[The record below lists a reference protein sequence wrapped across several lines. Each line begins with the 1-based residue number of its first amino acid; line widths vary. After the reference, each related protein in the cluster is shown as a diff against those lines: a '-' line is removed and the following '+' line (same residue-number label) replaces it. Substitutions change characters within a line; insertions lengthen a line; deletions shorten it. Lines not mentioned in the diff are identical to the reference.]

1 MYLNEHTLT
10 WVLVCNAFGVL
21 GAVVGFVAFFLA
33 YRSIRRRHA
42 KAMQEL
48 HDLSDDIAHDLRT
61 PLARMHAQAELAAM
75 GEVSAQ
81 ELAAG
86 VAEETTSMLEL
97 INTMLDLS
105 QTGARI
111 ERSPRTDVDLAAI
124 VRQMTEF
131 YASVAED
138 KGVAFVLDLPDGE
151 IVRSAHKAKLQQ
163 LVGNLLD
170 NAVKFTPSGGTV
182 SVTLQSRNGVKK
194 LAIPPSAVM
203 QDMHGSCVWVVKKDR
218 TVERR
223 YVVRDVTE
231 GDVQFVASGLKVGET
246 VVADGV
252 HKVTKHS
259 IIEPVK

>member
-1 MYLNEHTLT
+1 MYLSEHTLT
-10 WVLVCNAFGVL
+10 WVLVCNAFGVV
-21 GAVVGFVAFFLA
+21 GALVGFVAFFLA

-75 GEVSAQ
+75 GEVTVE

-86 VAEETTSMLEL
+86 VAEETSSMLEL

-111 ERSPRTDVDLAAI
+111 ERSPRMDVDLAAI

-182 SVTLQSRNGVKK
+182 SVTLTKEPETGLARLAVSDTGIGISDEDKPNLFKRFWRSDASRSLPGNGLG
-194 LAIPPSAVM
+194 LA
-203 QDMHGSCVWVVKKDR
+203 VVKAIVTSYGGSVTCTSR
-218 TVERR
+218 PGVGTTF
-223 YVVRDVTE
+223 VVK
-231 GDVQFVASGLKVGET
+231 L
-246 VVADGV
+246 
-252 HKVTKHS
+252 
-259 IIEPVK
+259 

>member
-81 ELAAG
+81 ELATG

-111 ERSPRTDVDLAAI
+111 ERSPRMDVDLAAI

-170 NAVKFTPSGGTV
+170 NAVKFTPAGGTV
-182 SVTLQSRNGVKK
+182 SVTLTKEPETGLARLAVSDTGIGISDEDKPNLFKRFWRSDASRSLPGNGLG
-194 LAIPPSAVM
+194 LA
-203 QDMHGSCVWVVKKDR
+203 VVKAI
-218 TVERR
+218 
-223 YVVRDVTE
+223 VTSY
-231 GDVQFVASGLKVGET
+231 GGSVTCTSRPGVGT
-246 VVADGV
+246 
-252 HKVTKHS
+252 TF
-259 IIEPVK
+259 IVKL

>member
-1 MYLNEHTLT
+1 MYLSEHTLT
-10 WVLVCNAFGVL
+10 WVLVCNAFGVV
-21 GAVVGFVAFFLA
+21 GALVGFVAFFLA

-75 GEVSAQ
+75 GGVSAA

-86 VAEETTSMLEL
+86 VAEETSSMLEL

-111 ERSPRTDVDLAAI
+111 ERSPRMDVDLAAI

-182 SVTLQSRNGVKK
+182 SVTLTKEPETGLARLAVSDTGIGISDEDKPNLFKRFWRSDASRSLPGNGLG
-194 LAIPPSAVM
+194 LA
-203 QDMHGSCVWVVKKDR
+203 VVKAIVTSYGGSVTCTSR
-218 TVERR
+218 PGVGTTF
-223 YVVRDVTE
+223 VVK
-231 GDVQFVASGLKVGET
+231 L
-246 VVADGV
+246 
-252 HKVTKHS
+252 
-259 IIEPVK
+259 

>member
-1 MYLNEHTLT
+1 MYLSEHTLT
-10 WVLVCNAFGVL
+10 WVLACNAFGVL
-21 GAVVGFVAFFLA
+21 GAVVGFVAFFIA

-124 VRQMTEF
+124 VRQMTDF

-138 KGVAFVLDLPDGE
+138 KRVAFILDIPDGE

-170 NAVKFTPSGGTV
+170 NAVKFTPAGGTV
-182 SVTLQSRNGVKK
+182 SVTLSKEPETGLARLAVSDTGIGISEADQANLFKRFWRSDASRSLPGNGLG
-194 LAIPPSAVM
+194 LA
-203 QDMHGSCVWVVKKDR
+203 VVKAIVTSYGG
-218 TVERR
+218 TVTCTSRPGVGTTF
-223 YVVRDVTE
+223 VVK
-231 GDVQFVASGLKVGET
+231 L
-246 VVADGV
+246 
-252 HKVTKHS
+252 
-259 IIEPVK
+259 

>member
-1 MYLNEHTLT
+1 MYLSEHTLT
-10 WVLVCNAFGVL
+10 WVLVCNAFGVV
-21 GAVVGFVAFFLA
+21 GALVGFVAFFLA

-75 GEVSAQ
+75 GGVSAA

-86 VAEETTSMLEL
+86 VAEETSSMLEL

-111 ERSPRTDVDLAAI
+111 ERSPRMDVDLAAI

-182 SVTLQSRNGVKK
+182 SVTLTKEPETGLARLAVSDTGIGISDEDKPNLFKRFWRSDASRSLPGNGLG
-194 LAIPPSAVM
+194 LA
-203 QDMHGSCVWVVKKDR
+203 VVKAI
-218 TVERR
+218 
-223 YVVRDVTE
+223 VTSY
-231 GDVQFVASGLKVGET
+231 GGSVTCTSRPGVGT
-246 VVADGV
+246 
-252 HKVTKHS
+252 TF
-259 IIEPVK
+259 IVKL

>member
-138 KGVAFVLDLPDGE
+138 KRVAFILDLPEGE

-170 NAVKFTPSGGTV
+170 NAVKFTPAGGTV
-182 SVTLQSRNGVKK
+182 SVTLSKEPDTGLARLAVSDTGIGISESDQPNLFKRFWRSDASRSLPGNGLG
-194 LAIPPSAVM
+194 LA
-203 QDMHGSCVWVVKKDR
+203 VVKAIVTSYGGSVTCTSR
-218 TVERR
+218 PGVGTTF
-223 YVVRDVTE
+223 VVK
-231 GDVQFVASGLKVGET
+231 L
-246 VVADGV
+246 
-252 HKVTKHS
+252 
-259 IIEPVK
+259 

>member
-1 MYLNEHTLT
+1 MYLSEHTLT
-10 WVLVCNAFGVL
+10 WVLVCNAFGVV
-21 GAVVGFVAFFLA
+21 GALVGFIAFFLA

-75 GEVSAQ
+75 GDVSAA

-86 VAEETTSMLEL
+86 VAEETSSMLEL

-111 ERSPRTDVDLAAI
+111 ERSPRMDVDLAAI

-170 NAVKFTPSGGTV
+170 NAVKFTPAGGTV
-182 SVTLQSRNGVKK
+182 SVTLTKEPETGLARLAVSDTGIGISDEDKPNLFKRFWRSDASRSLPGNGLG
-194 LAIPPSAVM
+194 LA
-203 QDMHGSCVWVVKKDR
+203 VVKAIVTSYGGSVTCTSR
-218 TVERR
+218 PGVGTTF
-223 YVVRDVTE
+223 VVK
-231 GDVQFVASGLKVGET
+231 L
-246 VVADGV
+246 
-252 HKVTKHS
+252 
-259 IIEPVK
+259 

>member
-1 MYLNEHTLT
+1 MYLSEHTLT
-10 WVLVCNAFGVL
+10 WVLVCNAFGVV
-21 GAVVGFVAFFLA
+21 GALVGFVAFFLA

-75 GEVSAQ
+75 GDVSAA

-86 VAEETTSMLEL
+86 VAEETSSMLEL

-111 ERSPRTDVDLAAI
+111 ERSPRMDVDLAAI

-138 KGVAFVLDLPDGE
+138 KGVAFVLDLPEGE

-170 NAVKFTPSGGTV
+170 NAVKFTPAGGTV
-182 SVTLQSRNGVKK
+182 SVTLSKEPETGLARLAVSDTGIGISDEDKPNLFKRFWRSDASRSLPGNGLG
-194 LAIPPSAVM
+194 LA
-203 QDMHGSCVWVVKKDR
+203 VVKAI
-218 TVERR
+218 
-223 YVVRDVTE
+223 VTSY
-231 GDVQFVASGLKVGET
+231 GGSVTCTSRPGVGT
-246 VVADGV
+246 
-252 HKVTKHS
+252 TF
-259 IIEPVK
+259 IVKL

>member
-75 GEVSAQ
+75 GDVSAQ

-111 ERSPRTDVDLAAI
+111 ERSPRTDVDLAAV

-138 KGVAFVLDLPDGE
+138 KRVAFILDIPDGE

-163 LVGNLLD
+163 MVGNLLD
-170 NAVKFTPSGGTV
+170 NAVKFTPAGGTV
-182 SVTLQSRNGVKK
+182 SVTLSKEPETGLARLAVSDTGIGISEADQANLFKRFWRSDASRSLPGNGLG
-194 LAIPPSAVM
+194 LA
-203 QDMHGSCVWVVKKDR
+203 VVKAIVTSYGGSVTCTSR
-218 TVERR
+218 PGVGTTF
-223 YVVRDVTE
+223 VVK
-231 GDVQFVASGLKVGET
+231 L
-246 VVADGV
+246 
-252 HKVTKHS
+252 
-259 IIEPVK
+259 

>member
-1 MYLNEHTLT
+1 MYLSEHTLV
-10 WVLVCNAFGVL
+10 WALAFNVVGIV
-21 GAVVGFVAFFLA
+21 GAAVGFVAFFLA

-61 PLARMHAQAELAAM
+61 PLD
-75 GEVSAQ
+75 VSAQ

-111 ERSPRTDVDLAAI
+111 ERSPRMDVDLASI

-138 KGVAFVLDLPDGE
+138 KRVAFILDLPEGE
-151 IVRSAHKAKLQQ
+151 IIRSAHKAKLQQ

-182 SVTLQSRNGVKK
+182 SVTLTKEPETG
-194 LAIPPSAVM
+194 LARLAVSDTGIGISEED
-203 QDMHGSCVWVVKKDR
+203 QVNLFKRFCEGNRHLI
-218 TVERR
+218 RR
-223 YVVRDVTE
+223 KRHLHLAPRRRHHIRRQT
-231 GDVQFVASGLKVGET
+231 LT
-246 VVADGV
+246 
-252 HKVTKHS
+252 
-259 IIEPVK
+259 

>member
-138 KGVAFVLDLPDGE
+138 KRVAFVLDLPEGE

-170 NAVKFTPSGGTV
+170 NAVKFTPAGGTV
-182 SVTLQSRNGVKK
+182 SVTLSKEPETGLARLAVSDTGIGISEADQPNLFKRFWRSDASRSLPGNGLG
-194 LAIPPSAVM
+194 LA
-203 QDMHGSCVWVVKKDR
+203 VVKAIVTSYGGSVNCTSR
-218 TVERR
+218 PGVGTTF
-223 YVVRDVTE
+223 VVK
-231 GDVQFVASGLKVGET
+231 L
-246 VVADGV
+246 
-252 HKVTKHS
+252 
-259 IIEPVK
+259 

>member
-21 GAVVGFVAFFLA
+21 GAVVGFVAFFIA

-138 KGVAFVLDLPDGE
+138 KRVAFVLDLPEGE

-170 NAVKFTPSGGTV
+170 NAVKFTPAGGTV
-182 SVTLQSRNGVKK
+182 SVTLSKEPETGLARLAVSDTGIGISEADQPNLFKRFWRSDASRSLPGNGLG
-194 LAIPPSAVM
+194 LA
-203 QDMHGSCVWVVKKDR
+203 VVKAIVTSYGGSVTCTSR
-218 TVERR
+218 PGVGTTF
-223 YVVRDVTE
+223 VVK
-231 GDVQFVASGLKVGET
+231 L
-246 VVADGV
+246 
-252 HKVTKHS
+252 
-259 IIEPVK
+259 

>member
-1 MYLNEHTLT
+1 MYLSEHTLT
-10 WVLVCNAFGVL
+10 WVLVCNAFGVV
-21 GAVVGFVAFFLA
+21 GALVGFVALFLA

-75 GEVSAQ
+75 GDVSAA

-86 VAEETTSMLEL
+86 VAEETSSMLEL

-138 KGVAFVLDLPDGE
+138 KRVAFVLDLPEGE

-170 NAVKFTPSGGTV
+170 NAVKFTPTGGTV
-182 SVTLQSRNGVKK
+182 SVTLSKEPETGLARLAVSDTGIGISEEDQPNLFKRFWRSDASRSLPGNGLG
-194 LAIPPSAVM
+194 LA
-203 QDMHGSCVWVVKKDR
+203 VVKAIVTSYGGSVTCTSR
-218 TVERR
+218 PGVGTTF
-223 YVVRDVTE
+223 VVK
-231 GDVQFVASGLKVGET
+231 L
-246 VVADGV
+246 
-252 HKVTKHS
+252 
-259 IIEPVK
+259 

>member
-21 GAVVGFVAFFLA
+21 GAAVGFVAFFVA

-111 ERSPRTDVDLAAI
+111 ERSPRTDVDFAAI

-138 KGVAFVLDLPDGE
+138 KRVAFILDIPDGE

-170 NAVKFTPSGGTV
+170 NAVKFTPAGGTV
-182 SVTLQSRNGVKK
+182 SVTLSKEPETGLARLAVSDTGIGISEADQPNLFKRFWRSDASRSLPGNGLG
-194 LAIPPSAVM
+194 LA
-203 QDMHGSCVWVVKKDR
+203 VVKAIVTSYGGSVTCTSR
-218 TVERR
+218 PGVGTTF
-223 YVVRDVTE
+223 VVK
-231 GDVQFVASGLKVGET
+231 L
-246 VVADGV
+246 
-252 HKVTKHS
+252 
-259 IIEPVK
+259 

>member
-10 WVLVCNAFGVL
+10 WVLVCNAFGVV
-21 GAVVGFVAFFLA
+21 GALVGFVALFLA

-138 KGVAFVLDLPDGE
+138 KRVAFVLDLPEGE

-170 NAVKFTPSGGTV
+170 NAVKFTPAGGTV
-182 SVTLQSRNGVKK
+182 SVTLSKEPETGLARLAVSDTGIGISEEDQPNLFKRFWRSDASRSLPGNGLG
-194 LAIPPSAVM
+194 LA
-203 QDMHGSCVWVVKKDR
+203 VVKAIV
-218 TVERR
+218 TSYGGSVTCTSHPGVGTTF
-223 YVVRDVTE
+223 VVK
-231 GDVQFVASGLKVGET
+231 L
-246 VVADGV
+246 
-252 HKVTKHS
+252 
-259 IIEPVK
+259 

>member
-1 MYLNEHTLT
+1 MYLSEHTLT

-21 GAVVGFVAFFLA
+21 GAAVGFVAFFLA

-75 GEVSAQ
+75 GEVTAQ

-124 VRQMTEF
+124 VRQMTDF

-138 KGVAFVLDLPDGE
+138 KRVAFILDLPDGE

-170 NAVKFTPSGGTV
+170 NAVKFTPAGGTV
-182 SVTLQSRNGVKK
+182 SVTLSKEPETGLARLAVSDTGIGISEADQANLFKRFWRSDASRSLPGNGLG
-194 LAIPPSAVM
+194 LA
-203 QDMHGSCVWVVKKDR
+203 VVKAIVTSYGG
-218 TVERR
+218 TVTCTSRPGVGTTF
-223 YVVRDVTE
+223 VVK
-231 GDVQFVASGLKVGET
+231 L
-246 VVADGV
+246 
-252 HKVTKHS
+252 
-259 IIEPVK
+259 

>member
-1 MYLNEHTLT
+1 M
-10 WVLVCNAFGVL
+10 LVCNAFGVV
-21 GAVVGFVAFFLA
+21 GALVGFVAFFLA

-48 HDLSDDIAHDLRT
+48 HELSDDIAHDPRT

-75 GEVSAQ
+75 GDVSAA

-86 VAEETTSMLEL
+86 VAEETSSMLEL

-138 KGVAFVLDLPDGE
+138 KRVAFVLDLPEGE

-170 NAVKFTPSGGTV
+170 NAVKFTPAGGTV
-182 SVTLQSRNGVKK
+182 SVTLTKEPDTGLARLAVSDTGIGISEADQPNLFKRFWRSDASRSLPGNGLG
-194 LAIPPSAVM
+194 LA
-203 QDMHGSCVWVVKKDR
+203 VVKAIVTSYGGSVTCTSR
-218 TVERR
+218 PGVGTTF
-223 YVVRDVTE
+223 VVK
-231 GDVQFVASGLKVGET
+231 L
-246 VVADGV
+246 
-252 HKVTKHS
+252 
-259 IIEPVK
+259 

>member
-1 MYLNEHTLT
+1 MYLSEHTLT

-111 ERSPRTDVDLAAI
+111 ERSPRTDVDLVAI

-138 KGVAFVLDLPDGE
+138 KRVAFVLDLPEGE

-170 NAVKFTPSGGTV
+170 NAVKFTPTGGTV
-182 SVTLQSRNGVKK
+182 SVTLSKEPDTGLARLAVSDTGIGISEEDQPNLFKRFWRSDASRSLPGNGLG
-194 LAIPPSAVM
+194 LA
-203 QDMHGSCVWVVKKDR
+203 VVKAIVTSYGGSVTCTSR
-218 TVERR
+218 PGVGTTF
-223 YVVRDVTE
+223 VVK
-231 GDVQFVASGLKVGET
+231 L
-246 VVADGV
+246 
-252 HKVTKHS
+252 
-259 IIEPVK
+259 

>member
-1 MYLNEHTLT
+1 MYLSEHTLT
-10 WVLVCNAFGVL
+10 WVLVCNAFGVV
-21 GAVVGFVAFFLA
+21 GALVGFVAFFLA

-124 VRQMTEF
+124 VRQMTDF

-138 KGVAFVLDLPDGE
+138 KRVAFILDIPDGE

-170 NAVKFTPSGGTV
+170 NAVKFTPAGGTV
-182 SVTLQSRNGVKK
+182 SVTLSKEPETGLARLAVSDTGIGISEADQANLFKRFWRSDASRSLPGNGLG
-194 LAIPPSAVM
+194 LA
-203 QDMHGSCVWVVKKDR
+203 VVKAIVTSYGGSVTCTSR
-218 TVERR
+218 PGVGTTF
-223 YVVRDVTE
+223 VVK
-231 GDVQFVASGLKVGET
+231 L
-246 VVADGV
+246 
-252 HKVTKHS
+252 
-259 IIEPVK
+259 

>member
-1 MYLNEHTLT
+1 MYLSEHTLT
-10 WVLVCNAFGVL
+10 WVLVCNAFGVV
-21 GAVVGFVAFFLA
+21 GALVGFVAFFLA

-75 GEVSAQ
+75 GEVSAA

-86 VAEETTSMLEL
+86 VAEETSSMLEL

-111 ERSPRTDVDLAAI
+111 ERSPRMDVDLVAI

-138 KGVAFVLDLPDGE
+138 KGVAFILDLPEGE

-170 NAVKFTPSGGTV
+170 NAVKFTPGGGTV
-182 SVTLQSRNGVKK
+182 SVTLTKEPETGLARLAVSDTGIGISEEDQPNLFKRFWRSDASRSLPGNGLG
-194 LAIPPSAVM
+194 LA
-203 QDMHGSCVWVVKKDR
+203 VVKAIVTSYGGTITCTSR
-218 TVERR
+218 LGVGTTF
-223 YVVRDVTE
+223 VVK
-231 GDVQFVASGLKVGET
+231 L
-246 VVADGV
+246 
-252 HKVTKHS
+252 
-259 IIEPVK
+259 

>member
-1 MYLNEHTLT
+1 MYLSEHTLT
-10 WVLVCNAFGVL
+10 WVLVCNAFGVV
-21 GAVVGFVAFFLA
+21 GALVGFVAFFLA

-75 GEVSAQ
+75 GDVSAA

-86 VAEETTSMLEL
+86 VAEETSSMLEL

-111 ERSPRTDVDLAAI
+111 ERSPRMDVDLAAI

-170 NAVKFTPSGGTV
+170 NAVKFTPAGGTV
-182 SVTLQSRNGVKK
+182 SVTLTKEPETGLARLAVSDTGIGISDEDKPNLFKRFWRSDASRSLPGNGLG
-194 LAIPPSAVM
+194 LA
-203 QDMHGSCVWVVKKDR
+203 VVKAIVTSYGGSVTCTSR
-218 TVERR
+218 PGVGTTF
-223 YVVRDVTE
+223 VVK
-231 GDVQFVASGLKVGET
+231 L
-246 VVADGV
+246 
-252 HKVTKHS
+252 
-259 IIEPVK
+259 

>member
-1 MYLNEHTLT
+1 MYLSEHTLT
-10 WVLVCNAFGVL
+10 WVLVCNAFGVV
-21 GAVVGFVAFFLA
+21 GALVGFVAFFIA

-48 HDLSDDIAHDLRT
+48 HDISDDIAHDLRT

-75 GEVSAQ
+75 GDVSAA

-86 VAEETTSMLEL
+86 VAEETSSMLEL

-111 ERSPRTDVDLAAI
+111 ERSPRMDVDLAAI

-182 SVTLQSRNGVKK
+182 SVTLTKEPETGLARLAVSDTGIGISDEDKPNLFKRFWRSDASRSLPGNGLG
-194 LAIPPSAVM
+194 LA
-203 QDMHGSCVWVVKKDR
+203 VVKAIVTSYGGSVTCTSR
-218 TVERR
+218 PGVGTTF
-223 YVVRDVTE
+223 VVK
-231 GDVQFVASGLKVGET
+231 L
-246 VVADGV
+246 
-252 HKVTKHS
+252 
-259 IIEPVK
+259 

>member
-1 MYLNEHTLT
+1 MYLSEHTLT
-10 WVLVCNAFGVL
+10 WVLVCNAFGAV
-21 GAVVGFVAFFLA
+21 GALVGFIAFFLA

-61 PLARMHAQAELAAM
+61 PLTRLHAQAELAAM
-75 GEVSAQ
+75 GDVSAE

-111 ERSPRTDVDLAAI
+111 ERSPRMDVDLAAV

-138 KGVAFVLDLPDGE
+138 KRVAFVLDLPEGE
-151 IVRSAHKAKLQQ
+151 IIRSAHKAKLQQ

-170 NAVKFTPSGGTV
+170 NAVKFTPPGGTV
-182 SVTLQSRNGVKK
+182 SVTLSKEPDTGLARFAVSDTGIGISEADQPNLFKRFWRSDASRSLPGNGLG
-194 LAIPPSAVM
+194 LA
-203 QDMHGSCVWVVKKDR
+203 VVKAIVTSYGGNVTCTSR
-218 TVERR
+218 PGVGTTF
-223 YVVRDVTE
+223 VVK
-231 GDVQFVASGLKVGET
+231 L
-246 VVADGV
+246 
-252 HKVTKHS
+252 
-259 IIEPVK
+259 

>member
-33 YRSIRRRHA
+33 YRSIRRRHV

-138 KGVAFVLDLPDGE
+138 KRVAFVLDLPEGE

-170 NAVKFTPSGGTV
+170 NAVKFTPAGGTV
-182 SVTLQSRNGVKK
+182 SVTLSKEPETGLARLAVSDTGIGISEADQPNLFKRFWRSDASRSLPGNGLG
-194 LAIPPSAVM
+194 LA
-203 QDMHGSCVWVVKKDR
+203 VVKAIVTSYGGSVTCTSR
-218 TVERR
+218 PGVGTTF
-223 YVVRDVTE
+223 VVK
-231 GDVQFVASGLKVGET
+231 L
-246 VVADGV
+246 
-252 HKVTKHS
+252 
-259 IIEPVK
+259 

>member
-1 MYLNEHTLT
+1 MYLSEHTLT
-10 WVLVCNAFGVL
+10 WVLVCNAFGVV
-21 GAVVGFVAFFLA
+21 GALVGFVAFFLA

-75 GEVSAQ
+75 GDVSAA

-86 VAEETTSMLEL
+86 VAEETSSMLEL

-111 ERSPRTDVDLAAI
+111 ERSPRMDVDLAAI

-170 NAVKFTPSGGTV
+170 NAVKFTPAGGTV
-182 SVTLQSRNGVKK
+182 SVTLTKEPETGLARLAVSDTGIGISDEDKPNLFKRFWRSDASRSLPGNGLG
-194 LAIPPSAVM
+194 LA
-203 QDMHGSCVWVVKKDR
+203 VVKAIVTSYGGSVICTSR
-218 TVERR
+218 PGVGTTF
-223 YVVRDVTE
+223 VVK
-231 GDVQFVASGLKVGET
+231 L
-246 VVADGV
+246 
-252 HKVTKHS
+252 
-259 IIEPVK
+259 

>member
-1 MYLNEHTLT
+1 MYLSEHTLT
-10 WVLVCNAFGVL
+10 WVLVCNAFGVV
-21 GAVVGFVAFFLA
+21 GALVGFVSLFLA

-138 KGVAFVLDLPDGE
+138 KRVAFILDLPEGE

-170 NAVKFTPSGGTV
+170 NAVKFTPAGGTV
-182 SVTLQSRNGVKK
+182 SVTLSKEPETGLARLAVSDTGIGISEADQPNLFKRFWRSDASRSLPGNGLG
-194 LAIPPSAVM
+194 LA
-203 QDMHGSCVWVVKKDR
+203 VVKAIV
-218 TVERR
+218 TSYGGSVTCTSHPGVGTTF
-223 YVVRDVTE
+223 VVK
-231 GDVQFVASGLKVGET
+231 L
-246 VVADGV
+246 
-252 HKVTKHS
+252 
-259 IIEPVK
+259 

>member
-1 MYLNEHTLT
+1 MYLSEHTLT
-10 WVLVCNAFGVL
+10 WVLVCNAFGVV
-21 GAVVGFVAFFLA
+21 GALVGFVALFLA

-75 GEVSAQ
+75 GDVSAA

-86 VAEETTSMLEL
+86 VAEETSSMLEL

-111 ERSPRTDVDLAAI
+111 ERSPRMDVDLAAI

-182 SVTLQSRNGVKK
+182 SVTLTKEPETGLARLAVSDTGIGISDEDKPNLFKRFWRSDASRSLPGNGLG
-194 LAIPPSAVM
+194 LA
-203 QDMHGSCVWVVKKDR
+203 VVKAIVTSYGGSVTCTSR
-218 TVERR
+218 PGVGTTF
-223 YVVRDVTE
+223 VVK
-231 GDVQFVASGLKVGET
+231 L
-246 VVADGV
+246 
-252 HKVTKHS
+252 
-259 IIEPVK
+259 

>member
-21 GAVVGFVAFFLA
+21 GAAVGFVAFFLA

-124 VRQMTEF
+124 VRQMTDF

-138 KGVAFVLDLPDGE
+138 KRVAFILDLPDGE

-170 NAVKFTPSGGTV
+170 NAVKFTPAGGTV
-182 SVTLQSRNGVKK
+182 SVTLSKEPETGLARLAVSDTGIGISEADQANLFKRFWRSDASRSLPGNGLG
-194 LAIPPSAVM
+194 LA
-203 QDMHGSCVWVVKKDR
+203 VVKAIVTSYGG
-218 TVERR
+218 TVTCTSRPGVGTTF
-223 YVVRDVTE
+223 VVK
-231 GDVQFVASGLKVGET
+231 L
-246 VVADGV
+246 
-252 HKVTKHS
+252 
-259 IIEPVK
+259 

>member
-1 MYLNEHTLT
+1 MYLSEHTLT
-10 WVLVCNAFGVL
+10 WVLVFNAIGVV
-21 GAVVGFVAFFLA
+21 GALVGFVAFFLA

-75 GEVSAQ
+75 GDVSAA

-86 VAEETTSMLEL
+86 VAEETSSMLEL

-111 ERSPRTDVDLAAI
+111 ERSPRMDVDLAAI

-138 KGVAFVLDLPDGE
+138 KGVAFILDLPEGE

-170 NAVKFTPSGGTV
+170 NAVKFTPGGGTV
-182 SVTLQSRNGVKK
+182 SVTLTKEPETGLARLAVSDTGIGISEEDQPNLFKRFWRSDASRSLPGNGLG
-194 LAIPPSAVM
+194 LA
-203 QDMHGSCVWVVKKDR
+203 VVKAIVTSYGGSVTCTSR
-218 TVERR
+218 PGVGTTF
-223 YVVRDVTE
+223 VVK
-231 GDVQFVASGLKVGET
+231 L
-246 VVADGV
+246 
-252 HKVTKHS
+252 
-259 IIEPVK
+259 

>member
-124 VRQMTEF
+124 VRQMTDF

-138 KGVAFVLDLPDGE
+138 KRVAFILDLPEGE

-170 NAVKFTPSGGTV
+170 NAVKFTPAGGTV
-182 SVTLQSRNGVKK
+182 SVTLSKEPETGLARLAVSDTGIGISEADQANLFKRFWRSDASRSLPGNGLG
-194 LAIPPSAVM
+194 LA
-203 QDMHGSCVWVVKKDR
+203 VVKAIVTSYGG
-218 TVERR
+218 TVTCTSRPGVGTTF
-223 YVVRDVTE
+223 VVK
-231 GDVQFVASGLKVGET
+231 L
-246 VVADGV
+246 
-252 HKVTKHS
+252 
-259 IIEPVK
+259 

>member
-1 MYLNEHTLT
+1 MYLSEHTLT
-10 WVLVCNAFGVL
+10 WVLVCNAFGVV
-21 GAVVGFVAFFLA
+21 GALVGFIAFFVA

-81 ELAAG
+81 ELATG

-138 KGVAFVLDLPDGE
+138 KRVAFILDLPEGE

-170 NAVKFTPSGGTV
+170 NAVKFTPAGGSV
-182 SVTLQSRNGVKK
+182 SVTLSKEPETGLARLAVSDTGIGISEADQPNLFKRFWRSDASRSLPGNGLG
-194 LAIPPSAVM
+194 LA
-203 QDMHGSCVWVVKKDR
+203 VVKAIV
-218 TVERR
+218 TSYGGSVTCTSHPGVGTTF
-223 YVVRDVTE
+223 VVK
-231 GDVQFVASGLKVGET
+231 L
-246 VVADGV
+246 
-252 HKVTKHS
+252 
-259 IIEPVK
+259 

>member
-21 GAVVGFVAFFLA
+21 GAVVGFVALFLA

-138 KGVAFVLDLPDGE
+138 KRVAFVLDLPEGE

-170 NAVKFTPSGGTV
+170 NAVKFTPAGGTV
-182 SVTLQSRNGVKK
+182 SVTLSKEPETGLARLAVSDTGIGISEADQPNLFKRFWRSDASRSLPGNGLG
-194 LAIPPSAVM
+194 LA
-203 QDMHGSCVWVVKKDR
+203 VVKAIV
-218 TVERR
+218 TSYGGSVTCTSHPGVGTTF
-223 YVVRDVTE
+223 VVK
-231 GDVQFVASGLKVGET
+231 L
-246 VVADGV
+246 
-252 HKVTKHS
+252 
-259 IIEPVK
+259 

>member
-1 MYLNEHTLT
+1 MYLSEHTLT
-10 WVLVCNAFGVL
+10 WVLVSNAFGVV
-21 GAVVGFVAFFLA
+21 GACVGFAAFFLA

-75 GEVSAQ
+75 GDVSAA

-86 VAEETTSMLEL
+86 VAEETSSMLEL

-111 ERSPRTDVDLAAI
+111 ERSPRMDVDLAAI

-182 SVTLQSRNGVKK
+182 SVTLTKEPDTGLARLAVSDTGIGISEEDQPNLFKRFWRSDASRSLPGNGLG
-194 LAIPPSAVM
+194 LA
-203 QDMHGSCVWVVKKDR
+203 VVKAIVTSYGGTITCTSR
-218 TVERR
+218 PGVGTTF
-223 YVVRDVTE
+223 VVK
-231 GDVQFVASGLKVGET
+231 L
-246 VVADGV
+246 
-252 HKVTKHS
+252 
-259 IIEPVK
+259 

>member
-1 MYLNEHTLT
+1 MYLSEHTLT
-10 WVLVCNAFGVL
+10 WVLVCNAFGVV
-21 GAVVGFVAFFLA
+21 GALVGFIAFFVA

-81 ELAAG
+81 ELATG

-138 KGVAFVLDLPDGE
+138 KRVAFVLDISEGE

-170 NAVKFTPSGGTV
+170 NAVKFTPAGGTV
-182 SVTLQSRNGVKK
+182 SVTLSKEPETGLARLAVSDTGIGISEADQPNLFKRFWRSDASRSLPGNGLG
-194 LAIPPSAVM
+194 LA
-203 QDMHGSCVWVVKKDR
+203 VVKAIV
-218 TVERR
+218 TSYGGSVTCTSHPGVGTTF
-223 YVVRDVTE
+223 VVK
-231 GDVQFVASGLKVGET
+231 L
-246 VVADGV
+246 
-252 HKVTKHS
+252 
-259 IIEPVK
+259 

>member
-1 MYLNEHTLT
+1 MYLSEHTLT

-75 GEVSAQ
+75 GDVSAA

-86 VAEETTSMLEL
+86 VAEETSSMLEL

-111 ERSPRTDVDLAAI
+111 ERSPRTDVDLAAV

-138 KGVAFVLDLPDGE
+138 KRVAFVLDLPEGE

-170 NAVKFTPSGGTV
+170 NAVKFTPAGGTV
-182 SVTLQSRNGVKK
+182 SVTLSKEPETGLARLAVSDTGIGISEEDQPNLFKRFWRSDASRSLPGNGLG
-194 LAIPPSAVM
+194 LA
-203 QDMHGSCVWVVKKDR
+203 VVKAIVTSYGGSVTCTSR
-218 TVERR
+218 PGVGTTF
-223 YVVRDVTE
+223 VVK
-231 GDVQFVASGLKVGET
+231 L
-246 VVADGV
+246 
-252 HKVTKHS
+252 
-259 IIEPVK
+259 

>member
-111 ERSPRTDVDLAAI
+111 ERSPRTDVDLVAI

-138 KGVAFVLDLPDGE
+138 KRVAFVLDLPEGE

-170 NAVKFTPSGGTV
+170 NAVKFTPAGGTV
-182 SVTLQSRNGVKK
+182 SVTLSKEPETGLARLAVSDTGIGISEADQANLFKRFWRSDASRSLPGNGLG
-194 LAIPPSAVM
+194 LA
-203 QDMHGSCVWVVKKDR
+203 VVKAIVTSYGG
-218 TVERR
+218 TVTCTSRPGVGTTF
-223 YVVRDVTE
+223 VVK
-231 GDVQFVASGLKVGET
+231 L
-246 VVADGV
+246 
-252 HKVTKHS
+252 
-259 IIEPVK
+259 

>member
-1 MYLNEHTLT
+1 MYLSEHTLT
-10 WVLVCNAFGVL
+10 WVLVCNAFGVV
-21 GAVVGFVAFFLA
+21 GALIGFVAFFLA

-75 GEVSAQ
+75 GDVSAA

-86 VAEETTSMLEL
+86 VAEETSSMLEL

-111 ERSPRTDVDLAAI
+111 ERSPRMDVDLAAI

-138 KGVAFVLDLPDGE
+138 KGVAFILDLPEGE

-163 LVGNLLD
+163 LVGSLLD

-182 SVTLQSRNGVKK
+182 SVTLTKEPDTGLARLAVSDTGIGISKEDQSNLFKRFWRSDASRSLPGNGLG
-194 LAIPPSAVM
+194 LA
-203 QDMHGSCVWVVKKDR
+203 VVKAIVTSYGGTISCTSR
-218 TVERR
+218 PGVGTTF
-223 YVVRDVTE
+223 VVK
-231 GDVQFVASGLKVGET
+231 L
-246 VVADGV
+246 
-252 HKVTKHS
+252 
-259 IIEPVK
+259 

>member
-1 MYLNEHTLT
+1 MYLSEHTLT
-10 WVLVCNAFGVL
+10 WVLVCNAFGVV
-21 GAVVGFVAFFLA
+21 GALVGFVAFFLA

-75 GEVSAQ
+75 GDVSAA

-86 VAEETTSMLEL
+86 VAEETSSMLEL

-111 ERSPRTDVDLAAI
+111 ERSPRMDVDLAAI

-170 NAVKFTPSGGTV
+170 NAVKFTPAGGTV
-182 SVTLQSRNGVKK
+182 SVTLTKEPETGLARLAVSDTGIGISDEDKPNLFKRFWRSDASRSLPGNGLG
-194 LAIPPSAVM
+194 LA
-203 QDMHGSCVWVVKKDR
+203 VVKAI
-218 TVERR
+218 
-223 YVVRDVTE
+223 VTSY
-231 GDVQFVASGLKVGET
+231 GGSVTCTSRPGVGT
-246 VVADGV
+246 
-252 HKVTKHS
+252 TF
-259 IIEPVK
+259 IVKL